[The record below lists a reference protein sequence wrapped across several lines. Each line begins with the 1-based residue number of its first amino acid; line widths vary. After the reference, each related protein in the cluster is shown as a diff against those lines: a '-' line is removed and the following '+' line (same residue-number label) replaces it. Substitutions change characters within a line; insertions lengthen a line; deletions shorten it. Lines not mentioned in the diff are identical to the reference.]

1 LCRFPLNHYGKGAT
15 YAKYRSK
22 VTMATFNNKKL
33 SREAMG
39 AKPNENYKKGLS
51 RKLAMGVPLVAS
63 ASGVKGGRGANRA
76 FGMLTGV
83 TASKTGVKV
92 DPLGVAMAVVPTG
105 ILGKIARKAI
115 PASRRIAGAA
125 ARVAGRSGRVV
136 SAAER
141 AAANAEWEMARGVE
155 AQNAGRAIEATPL
168 GGNSNRYDFR
178 GHGAFDESLGY
189 NLSNT
194 EHGIGIAE
202 GERLVRQGMAE
213 KIYSKGGDSWV
224 YKATGGKALQAA
236 GETQY
241 ATAAAKKRAA
251 ELVASRAAETATTKA
266 ASREIRRRLAALRG
280 ARRSR

>member
-1 LCRFPLNHYGKGAT
+1 MGGLKSN
-15 YAKYRSK
+15 
-22 VTMATFNNKKL
+22 MATFNNKKL
-33 SREAMG
+33 YREAMG
-39 AKPNENYKKGLS
+39 AKPNESYKKGIA
-51 RKLAMGVPLVAS
+51 RKLAMGVPLVGS
-63 ASGVKGGRGANRA
+63 ASGVKGGRGANRT

-83 TASKTGVKV
+83 TASRTGVKV
-92 DPLGVAMAVVPTG
+92 DPLGVAMAIVPTG
-105 ILGKIARKAI
+105 ILGKALRRAV
-115 PASRRIAGAA
+115 PAASRIAGAA
-125 ARVAGRSGRVV
+125 ARVAGRSRRVV
-136 SAAER
+136 GAAER
-141 AAANAEWEMARGVE
+141 AAADAEWNMARGVE
-155 AQNAGRAIEATPL
+155 AQNAGRTIEATPL

-189 NLSNT
+189 SLSNT

-213 KIYSKGGDSWV
+213 KVYSRGGDSWV

-266 ASREIRRRLAALRG
+266 ASTEIRRRLAVLRS